1 MPRRRRVIVLAVVV
15 LVVLLLSLKG
25 LAGFWV
31 NELWFD
37 ARGLASVW
45 SGVLVAKL
53 ELAFGFSAVMFL
65 FVWASL
71 AIVDRISPR
80 GLPAGPDEELVRRYR
95 SSVGRHGAL
104 TRVVAALALGLLV
117 GTGASG
123 EWENW
128 LLFQHPSSFPF
139 TDPEFHKNVGFYVFR
154 LPFLSYL
161 VSWGFLALFVTLLA
175 TIAAY
180 YLNGGIRPQAPSGQR
195 VTPQVKAHLS
205 VLLAALA
212 IVKALG
218 YWLQRYKLTTST
230 SGYVEGAGYA
240 DVHAKLPAL
249 NLLVVISL
257 VAAVLLVVNIRNRGW
272 TLPVIGVGLWA
283 FLALVVGTIYPA
295 LIEKLKV
302 EPAQNTLELPY
313 IARNITATRDAYG
326 LGGIQTVDYPYAE
339 DLSPDKLAGDLGTL
353 ESIRI
358 WDPRYAQVTYNKLQ
372 DLLSYYQFQNLSLD
386 RYTIDGKQVPTI
398 LALREIDSSQ
408 LPAQSWVNRHLV
420 FTHGYGAVLGP
431 ANVSNANGEPHFDI
445 RDIPTHSS
453 PGAPKITQPSVYYGP
468 GLTGFVIGGSKEAEV
483 NYQQTN
489 GASDYTH
496 YRGSGG
502 IAAGGILRRAALA
515 LDFSDLNLLISNQ
528 ITPSSRVMTVRGLDA
543 RVAKAAPFL
552 SLGSHPYSVIL
563 NGKLYWVVNAY
574 TTTSHYPYSQAAHL
588 SELPNGAPLRSESF
602 NYLRNSVKVLVNAYS
617 GSMRFYVTDP
627 HDPIIQSWEK
637 VFPKMFQPASSM
649 PKGLTSLLRYP
660 SNDFAVQAAMFGRY
674 HITNPSAFYNASDA
688 WQISQ
693 SAGHGS
699 PSSAF
704 LSTAPTDAQGF
715 PIGPPRAAPMQPEYQ
730 LLRVPGDAHQSFNI
744 MEAFVPISGNDQQQ
758 NLTAFMVGS
767 SSPADFG
774 HLEVFVMPRGE
785 LVDGPA
791 LVDAK
796 IESVQAV
803 SQAITLLDQHG
814 SRVKLGRVLMVP
826 IDNSLLYVRSLYV
839 ESSSN
844 PLAAFTKVIV
854 VYGNHVVLADNLS
867 QALTDLFGSPV
878 PGLRSDV
885 LGVPSST
892 SSTTTPSTTTPSPT
906 STPSEIEAEVH
917 HLSDEL
923 NTLYA
928 QAQTDLHDGNL
939 GGYQKAVDEIGS
951 VIQQLQQVTNAAG
964 VASGKVS
971 SSKAVGGTAKTGS
984 TTGGSAAAAAVPAGS
999 SKGSSASGATSGSGT
1014 SSGGGSATSTGTT
1027 SSGKVTSRSD
1037 QRVAALG
1044 TGPTSRL

>member
-1 MPRRRRVIVLAVVV
+1 
-15 LVVLLLSLKG
+15 
-25 LAGFWV
+25 
-31 NELWFD
+31 
-37 ARGLASVW
+37 
-45 SGVLVAKL
+45 
-53 ELAFGFSAVMFL
+53 
-65 FVWASL
+65 
-71 AIVDRISPR
+71 
-80 GLPAGPDEELVRRYR
+80 
-95 SSVGRHGAL
+95 
-104 TRVVAALALGLLV
+104 
-117 GTGASG
+117 
-123 EWENW
+123 
-128 LLFQHPSSFPF
+128 
-139 TDPEFHKNVGFYVFR
+139 
-154 LPFLSYL
+154 
-161 VSWGFLALFVTLLA
+161 
-175 TIAAY
+175 
-180 YLNGGIRPQAPSGQR
+180 
-195 VTPQVKAHLS
+195 
-205 VLLAALA
+205 
-212 IVKALG
+212 
-218 YWLQRYKLTTST
+218 
-230 SGYVEGAGYA
+230 
-240 DVHAKLPAL
+240 
-249 NLLVVISL
+249 
-257 VAAVLLVVNIRNRGW
+257 
-272 TLPVIGVGLWA
+272 
-283 FLALVVGTIYPA
+283 
-295 LIEKLKV
+295 
-302 EPAQNTLELPY
+302 
-313 IARNITATRDAYG
+313 
-326 LGGIQTVDYPYAE
+326 
-339 DLSPDKLAGDLGTL
+339 
-353 ESIRI
+353 
-358 WDPRYAQVTYNKLQ
+358 
-372 DLLSYYQFQNLSLD
+372 
-386 RYTIDGKQVPTI
+386 
-398 LALREIDSSQ
+398 
-408 LPAQSWVNRHLV
+408 
-420 FTHGYGAVLGP
+420 
-431 ANVSNANGEPHFDI
+431 
-445 RDIPTHSS
+445 
-453 PGAPKITQPSVYYGP
+453 
-468 GLTGFVIGGSKEAEV
+468 
-483 NYQQTN
+483 
-489 GASDYTH
+489 
-496 YRGSGG
+496 
-502 IAAGGILRRAALA
+502 
-515 LDFSDLNLLISNQ
+515 
-528 ITPSSRVMTVRGLDA
+528 
-543 RVAKAAPFL
+543 
-552 SLGSHPYSVIL
+552 
-563 NGKLYWVVNAY
+563 
-574 TTTSHYPYSQAAHL
+574 
-588 SELPNGAPLRSESF
+588 
-602 NYLRNSVKVLVNAYS
+602 VNAYS
-617 GSMRFYVTDP
+617 GSMHFYVTDP

-892 SSTTTPSTTTPSPT
+892 SSTTTPSTTTPSST

-1027 SSGKVTSRSD
+1027 SSGKVISGSD